1 MHAKLLQSTPWSV
14 ACKAPLLMGLPRQ
27 EYCHF
32 LLQGIS
38 LTQEEELN
46 VSYQWKLVETS
57 GNSGFTLSLV
67 LLKLMHNCFYK
78 VKCEYLVKMGFPG
91 GIRGKEPTCQ
101 RRRQERCRFDPCM
114 QGSGRSPG
122 AANGYP
128 LQCSCL
134 GNPMDR
140 RAWWGYSLQ
149 GCTESDTT

>member
-1 MHAKLLQSTPWSV
+1 MECSLQSSSV
-14 ACKAPLLMGLPRQ
+14 DGTAQERILPFPSAGDLPDPGRRAKCQ
-27 EYCHF
+27 
-32 LLQGIS
+32 LPA
-38 LTQEEELN
+38 
-46 VSYQWKLVETS
+46 ETMIV
-57 GNSGFTLSLV
+57 TLSLV

-101 RRRQERCRFDPCM
+101 RRRQKRCRFDPCM

-122 AANGYP
+122 AGNGYP

-134 GNPMDR
+134 GNPVDR
-140 RAWWGYSLQ
+140 GAWWGYSLQ